1 MSSIQ
6 KCRNNN
12 YFPSSKCPNCGDNG
26 KKIINKKNR
35 KKLSKFMS
43 GALRHFP
50 KDADISINKKGWVNI
65 EDMLSSIK
73 EKYKWATKEKMKAV
87 ISTDPKD
94 RFEILDNQIRASY
107 GHSIEISLEKTIDEV
122 PNTLYHG
129 TKPSNIE
136 SIMETGLLS
145 MERQEVHLSKTIK
158 EARKVGYRHSKNPT
172 ILQID
177 SKKMTEDGLR
187 ITKRGKGVYTTDKV
201 PPIYISHYK

>member
-12 YFPSSKCPNCGDNG
+12 YFSSSKCPNCGNKG
-26 KKIINKKNR
+26 EKIINEKNR
-35 KKLSKFMS
+35 IKLSKFMG

-50 KDADISINKKGWVNI
+50 KDSGISINKKGWVNI
-65 EDMLSSIK
+65 EDMFSSIK
-73 EKYKWATKEKMKAV
+73 QKYKWATKEKMKAV

-94 RFEILDNQIRASY
+94 RFEILDNKIRASY
-107 GHSIEISLEKTIDEV
+107 GHSIEISLEKTTDKV

-129 TKPSNIE
+129 TKPSNINP
-136 SIMETGLLS
+136 IMKTGLLP

-158 EARKVGYRHSKNPT
+158 EARKVGYRHSENPT
-172 ILQID
+172 ILKID
-177 SKKMTEDGLR
+177 SKKMTEKGLR

-201 PPIYISHYK
+201 PPNYISQL